1 MMARLINYGSILKE
15 LRVQDR
21 EGKRMDVV
29 LGFDTLDGYL
39 GEHPYFG
46 ATVGRVANRIARGAF
61 SLEGKN
67 YALAPNDGP
76 NHLHGGIKGFDKQVW
91 DVPRAGQGLGD
102 VFVKLS
108 YNSADGDQGYPGNLE
123 VTVIYILTHDN
134 ILRIEFEAVTDT
146 PTIVNLANHS
156 YFNLAGHDAGTI
168 LDHEVMISA
177 DRYTPVDV
185 NRIPTGELAP
195 VAGTPFDFTTPK
207 TIGTDIGSLPKLGS
221 DDPGGYDHNYV
232 INDADG
238 SLKPA
243 ATVTD
248 PGSGRV
254 MEVHTNQPGVQFYT
268 GNFLDGSITGK
279 GETVYQKHAG
289 LCFETQGFP
298 DAINKEGMPGWP
310 SVILRPGE
318 TYRHEVE
325 YRFSTTD

>member
-1 MMARLINYGSILKE
+1 MARLINYGSILKE
-15 LRVQDR
+15 LRVPDR
-21 EGKRMDVV
+21 EGKRADVV
-29 LGFDTLDGYL
+29 LGFDTFDGYL

-91 DVPRAGQGLGD
+91 GVPRAGQGLGD
-102 VFVKLS
+102 VFVKLD
-108 YNSADGDQGYPGNLE
+108 YTSADGDQGYPGNLE

-134 ILRIEFEAVTDT
+134 NLRIEFEAVTDT

-156 YFNLAGHDAGTI
+156 YFNLAGHNAGTI

-177 DRYTPVDV
+177 DRYTPVDS

-207 TIGTDIGSLPKLGS
+207 TIGADIGSVTIMGPG
-221 DDPGGYDHNYV
+221 DPGGYDHNYV

-238 SLKPA
+238 TVKPA

-289 LCFETQGFP
+289 FCFETQGFP
-298 DAINKEGMPGWP
+298 DAINKEGKPGWP